1 MKRIVTIQDIS
12 CLGKCSLTVA
22 LPIISSAGVETSIIP
37 TTILSTH
44 TGFKDYTF
52 RDLSSDIPLIS
63 NHWSKENISFDA
75 IYTGFLGN
83 EEQIKLV
90 IDFINKFNTKNNL
103 ILIDPAMADNGV
115 LYPCFNQD
123 FVLKMKELC
132 YLGDIIV
139 PNLTEAC
146 LLLDIEYKDYGID
159 DIKDML
165 VKLSK
170 ISKKVII
177 TDIRIEDEIGVMGYD
192 GVEFFSYFR
201 TKIDSKYHGSG
212 DIFASSLLGALC
224 NDIKLK
230 DAIKIAI
237 DFIWEII
244 NETYNNHNNAY
255 GLDFEVKLPYYI
267 NELSKY
273 KSNI

>member
-22 LPIISSAGVETSIIP
+22 LPIISSAGVETAIIP

-52 RDLSSDIPLIS
+52 RDLSMDIPLIS

-90 IDFINKFNTKNNL
+90 KDFIKKFNNDNNF
-103 ILIDPAMADNGV
+103 ILIDPVMGDNGK

-132 YLGDIIV
+132 VCADIIV

-146 LLLDIEYKDYGID
+146 LLLDIEYKDYDIE

-165 VKLSK
+165 FRLSK

-192 GVEFFSYFR
+192 GVEYFSYFR

-224 NDIKLK
+224 NDISLK

-237 DFIWEII
+237 DFTWECI
-244 NETYNNHNNAY
+244 NETYYNNKNAY
-255 GLDFEVKLPYYI
+255 GLDFERKIPYYI
-267 NELSKY
+267 DELSKY